1 MAKAIDIYVIHPP
14 GDMSVWELAR
24 RSLTELAALG
34 GAGDADIRA
43 HRRCRGYRLHTTA
56 AQASVWMAD
65 EVQDELA
72 GYEFMQWPIA
82 GDTSFARSSSMT
94 RRHGEN
100 QRPIPSSRPS
110 ATCVRRNA
118 VDHSMARPDGRA
130 ANSNTSR

>member
-1 MAKAIDIYVIHPP
+1 MAKAVDIYVIYPP

-65 EVQDELA
+65 EVQDELT

-82 GDTSFARSSSMT
+82 GRHLLRPQLVDDQVSWLGPTTDTVIASIGDLCPAQC
-94 RRHGEN
+94 RRPLHGE
-100 QRPIPSSRPS
+100 P
-110 ATCVRRNA
+110 
-118 VDHSMARPDGRA
+118 
-130 ANSNTSR
+130 